1 LIMNTLCV
9 LCIGLILH
17 ETSMDRKRGAVSVS
31 NFGNIFKY
39 FMVQGNFEFSILQ
52 FRTRTKHACTQSDM
66 LICMKII
73 STISVEVVERSF
85 DLYSRLS
92 PTSTAIHFLPNE

>member
-39 FMVQGNFEFSILQ
+39 FMVKAVCDTSYFLIDTVAQSRVCLQ
-52 FRTRTKHACTQSDM
+52 S
-66 LICMKII
+66 
-73 STISVEVVERSF
+73 
-85 DLYSRLS
+85 
-92 PTSTAIHFLPNE
+92 